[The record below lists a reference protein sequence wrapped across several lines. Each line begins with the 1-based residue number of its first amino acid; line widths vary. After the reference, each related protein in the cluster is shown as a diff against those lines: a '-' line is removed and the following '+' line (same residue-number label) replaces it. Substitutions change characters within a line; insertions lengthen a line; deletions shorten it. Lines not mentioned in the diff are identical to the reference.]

1 MKITDK
7 ELQEAIDS
15 KMRQR
20 DIAIKFQMSPSSVCR
35 RTQLLGKPKKKRGPK
50 EAVFTRSAPSIP
62 YMGTRGPN
70 VPVGRRFDLKRG
82 DKIKV
87 RGEICKV
94 GIVSRWVFQ
103 VIHNGVG
110 GKVPYA
116 YQKKDYI
123 YRLESIERC

>member
-1 MKITDK
+1 MKITD
-7 ELQEAIDS
+7 EQLQEAIDS

-20 DIAIKFQMSPSSVCR
+20 DIAIKFDMSSSSVCR

-50 EAVFTRSAPSIP
+50 EVVFTRSAPSIP
-62 YMGTRGPN
+62 YMDTRGPN

-103 VIHNGVG
+103 AIHNGKD

-123 YRLESIERC
+123 YRLESIEKC